1 MIMVTE
7 RAKQELK
14 TMLSTNV
21 DNPLATLRLT
31 IAGQEQLG
39 LGIDIDIERPGD
51 QVVEHE
57 DSKVLVVEENL
68 ASSLEGVTLDT
79 QDTPEGPKLV
89 VSQDPQSQ

>member
-31 IAGQEQLG
+31 VADQGQLG
-39 LGIDIDIERPGD
+39 LGIDIERPGD
-51 QVVEHE
+51 HVVEHE

-68 ASSLEGVTLDT
+68 ASSLEGVTLDA

-89 VSQDPQSQ
+89 VTQEPQSQ